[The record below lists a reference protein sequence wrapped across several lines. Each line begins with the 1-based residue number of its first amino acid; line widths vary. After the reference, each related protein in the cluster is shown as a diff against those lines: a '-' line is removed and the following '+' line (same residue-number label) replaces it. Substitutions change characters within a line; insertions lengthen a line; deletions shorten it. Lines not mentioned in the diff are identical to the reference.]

1 YESNHRTQRR
11 STNKAAHTLIH
22 SRPSLR
28 RLPPL
33 AHYSSGTVAHFY
45 FGANT
50 ARGFFCFEQNTDRD
64 LLGISRLRWAALY
77 VLRIKPPLAPRPFGS
92 HR

>member
-1 YESNHRTQRR
+1 
-11 STNKAAHTLIH
+11 
-22 SRPSLR
+22 
-28 RLPPL
+28 
-33 AHYSSGTVAHFY
+33 VAHFY